1 MPAIHQAPILAAWGN
16 FYVMAGSSAAALTG
30 LMFVVISLVHGR
42 EGPRSQDGIST
53 FSTPTVMHFSAALL
67 VSAVLVAPW
76 QRLLYPGITVAL
88 AGLYGLVYILRIAL
102 RTKRLSLYTADL
114 EDWIW
119 YIVLPFVAYG
129 ALFGGAIVF
138 TAALPDKA
146 DFAIAGGVVLLIF
159 IGIRN
164 AWDVVTFLAI
174 GGPPGQPQ

>member
-1 MPAIHQAPILAAWGN
+1 MPIVHQAPILAAWGN
-16 FYVMAGSSAAALTG
+16 FYIMAGSSAAALTG

-42 EGPRSQDGIST
+42 STSGNRDGIST

-76 QRLLYPGITVAL
+76 QKLLYPGITVAL
-88 AGLYGLVYILRIAL
+88 VGLYGLFYVLRIAS
-102 RTKRLSLYTADL
+102 RTKQLRAYTADL

-119 YIVLPFVAYG
+119 YIALPFIAYG
-129 ALFGGAIVF
+129 AVFGGALVF
-138 TAALPDKA
+138 TFALPDKA
-146 DFAIAGGVVLLIF
+146 DFAIAGGVVLLLF

-174 GGPPGQPQ
+174 NGPPGESS